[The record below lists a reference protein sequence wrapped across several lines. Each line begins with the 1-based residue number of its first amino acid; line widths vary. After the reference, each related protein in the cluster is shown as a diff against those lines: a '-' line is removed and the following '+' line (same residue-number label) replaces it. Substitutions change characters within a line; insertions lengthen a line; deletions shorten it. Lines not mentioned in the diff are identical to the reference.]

1 MGRRERASRL
11 TLGARHAGVIAAV
24 LFAAM
29 ALASCTRTSAA
40 PPAAPVPNAVDAS
53 RVRVSLGVL
62 PSITLAATGAWRL
75 IDGNGRVAAEGGVGD
90 RLSLSGAAGT
100 VTIAGATAPARELLP
115 PLSFVASSSGA
126 MVSVNQRRYRGELTI
141 VVADSGVRVVNR
153 LAVEAY
159 LRGVVPRELGVR
171 GAADRAALEAQAVAA
186 RSYVITRLGNAA
198 RTFDVT
204 ATTSDQVYGGV
215 DAENAVADAAV
226 AATEGLVLVYN
237 GRVVSAPY
245 HSTCGGSTAA
255 PDEIW
260 RSQNEPFLQRVSDRI
275 PGSDRYYCDIAP
287 RFRWERSW
295 GADSLTAVVERYL
308 RGYAQVPAGPVG
320 DVRRVTVDGQTPSG
334 RVAALWVETSRGR
347 YRLRGNDIRYV
358 LRSPGGELLN
368 STYFSPELVT
378 ASDGR
383 LTRLTIRG
391 HGYGHGVG
399 MCQWGAIGRARAGQD
414 FRTILRTYFPGTTVA
429 RAY

>member
-1 MGRRERASRL
+1 
-11 TLGARHAGVIAAV
+11 
-24 LFAAM
+24 
-29 ALASCTRTSAA
+29 
-40 PPAAPVPNAVDAS
+40 VDAS
-53 RVRVSLGVL
+53 LVRVSLGVL
-62 PSITLAATGAWRL
+62 PTVTLTATDAWRL
-75 IDGNGRVAAEGGVGD
+75 VDGNGRVAAEGGANARV
-90 RLSLSGAAGT
+90 SLSSD
-100 VTIAGATAPARELLP
+100 AGAITIGNASGPPQAIAAPISF
-115 PLSFVASSSGA
+115 LSRTPGA
-126 MVSVNQRRYRGELTI
+126 TVSVNQRRYRGEVSI
-141 VVADSGVRVVNR
+141 IAADSGVRVVNR
-153 LAVEAY
+153 VAVEAY

-186 RSYVITRLGNAA
+186 RSYVITRLGNTSRAY
-198 RTFDVT
+198 DVT
-204 ATTSDQVYGGV
+204 ATTTDQVYGGV
-215 DAENAVADAAV
+215 DAENALADAAI
-226 AATEGLVLVYN
+226 AATEGLVLMYS
-237 GRVVSAPY
+237 GRVVSAAY

-260 RSQNEPFLQRVSDRI
+260 RSENEPFLQRVSDRI

-295 GADSLTAVVERYL
+295 RADSLTAVVERYL
-308 RGYAQVPAGPVG
+308 RNYAQVPAGPVG

-334 RVAALWVETSRGR
+334 RVAALWIETSRGR

-368 STYFSPELVT
+368 STYFSPEVVT
-378 ASDGR
+378 APDGR

-391 HGYGHGVG
+391 LGYGHGVG
-399 MCQWGAIGRARAGQD
+399 MCQWGAIGRSRAGQD

>member
-1 MGRRERASRL
+1 MVRRERVSAF
-11 TLGARHAGVIAAV
+11 TLAARHAAAV
-24 LFAAM
+24 AAISFV
-29 ALASCTRTSAA
+29 ACTRAPA
-40 PPAAPVPNAVDAS
+40 PPPTSPVPNAVDAS
-53 RVRVSLGVL
+53 NVRVSLGVI
-62 PSITLAATGAWRL
+62 PTVTLTATDAWRL
-75 IDGNGRVAAEGGVGD
+75 VDGNGRVAAEGGAND
-90 RLSLSGAAGT
+90 RVSLSSE
-100 VTIAGATAPARELLP
+100 AGAITIDTATGAPRAITAPI
-115 PLSFVASSSGA
+115 SFRPMKSGET
-126 MVSVNQRRYRGELTI
+126 VSVNQRRYRGEVSI
-141 VVADSGVRVVNR
+141 VAADSGVRVVNR

-171 GAADRAALEAQAVAA
+171 GTGDRAALEAQAVAA
-186 RSYVITRLGNAA
+186 RSYVITRLGNTSRAY
-198 RTFDVT
+198 DVT
-204 ATTSDQVYGGV
+204 ATTTDQVYGGIE
-215 DAENAVADAAV
+215 AENAVADAAI
-226 AATEGLVLVYN
+226 ASTEGLVLMYD
-237 GRVVSAPY
+237 GRVVSALY

-260 RSQNEPFLQRVSDRI
+260 RSENEPFLARVSDRI

-295 GADSLTAVVERYL
+295 RGDSLTAVVERYL
-308 RGYAQVPAGPVG
+308 RNYAQVPAGPVG

-334 RVAALWVETSRGR
+334 RVAALWIETSSGR
-347 YRLRGNDIRYV
+347 YRVRGNDIRYV

-368 STYFSPELVT
+368 STYFSPEVVS
-378 ASDGR
+378 APDGR

-391 HGYGHGVG
+391 LGYGHGVG